1 MAVLSWGKPKVEIGL
16 VGADGAAPTTW
27 TELPEIVEDSAQL
40 TVEQGEKIDAT
51 EEGGGIVDSRRKA
64 NAYSLALTLF
74 VKKGDEKPI
83 EDVDGVIAGNYAV
96 RLTPEDPENAGFI
109 MDKTSVSITETWN
122 SAEGKR
128 WAYTFDGLKP
138 KAGKILKPY
147 TAPEV

>member
-16 VGADGAAPTTW
+16 LGANGAAPTTW
-27 TELPEIVEDSAQL
+27 TALPEIVEDSTQL
-40 TVEQGEKIDAT
+40 TVEQGEKVDAR

-64 NAYSLALTLF
+64 NAYSLTLTLY
-74 VKKGDEKPI
+74 VKKGDQKPI
-83 EDVDGVIAGNYAV
+83 EDVDGIIAGNYAV
-96 RLTPEDPENAGFI
+96 RLTPEDPENAGFV

-138 KAGKILKPY
+138 ASGKVLKPY
-147 TAPEV
+147 VAEA